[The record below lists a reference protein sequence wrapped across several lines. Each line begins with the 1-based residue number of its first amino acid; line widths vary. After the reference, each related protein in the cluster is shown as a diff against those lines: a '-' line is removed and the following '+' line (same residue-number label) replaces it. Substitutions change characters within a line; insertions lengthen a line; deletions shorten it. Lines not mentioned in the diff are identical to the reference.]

1 MPPRNRISLE
11 QRERI
16 VRAFEDVHDDYLA
29 IAETIGV
36 NRSTARGIV
45 SRYVREGRIAERPRG
60 GANHVRVDDAMRDC
74 LDDIINENCL
84 LTIAEMNR
92 ELRLRLPHK
101 PVIHDRTVART
112 LEGML
117 YLACVAAVS
126 FPFPGGDRTSQR
138 APGVSKTIERTYFS
152 QSLAVFVSSPSRA
165 FGKGKETA
173 ATQAMLYRVK
183 LARPLPADRNRPDV
197 LQNRVEYGNWF
208 MGHAV
213 VNHTVFIDECGYN
226 IWTARSQGR
235 ALRGERAYR
244 QVCGQRGRNVTV
256 ALAISPTSGLVFHSA
271 ILGGMNGRRFDDFLA
286 QTRLNL
292 DPDEHVIFIYD
303 GEPAHRNPAIPG
315 PNSELRKLPP
325 YSPFLNIVE
334 QAVSALKAAIKA
346 DISRPE
352 IQVQM
357 NDRAEGRR
365 QGLALGNYRTQLLLQ
380 ALQRNIGTITVAKC
394 GQWFRFMQT
403 YLPRCIN
410 NEAIEG

>member
-1 MPPRNRISLE
+1 MFLRNRISLE

-16 VRAFEDVHDDYLA
+16 VRAFEDVHEDYLS

-101 PVIHDRTVART
+101 PVIHDRTVA
-112 LEGML
+112 
-117 YLACVAAVS
+117 
-126 FPFPGGDRTSQR
+126 
-138 APGVSKTIERTYFS
+138 K
-152 QSLAVFVSSPSRA
+152 
-165 FGKGKETA
+165 
-173 ATQAMLYRVK
+173 
-183 LARPLPADRNRPDV
+183 
-197 LQNRVEYGNWF
+197 
-208 MGHAV
+208 
-213 VNHTVFIDECGYN
+213 
-226 IWTARSQGR
+226 
-235 ALRGERAYR
+235 
-244 QVCGQRGRNVTV
+244 
-256 ALAISPTSGLVFHSA
+256 
-271 ILGGMNGRRFDDFLA
+271 
-286 QTRLNL
+286 
-292 DPDEHVIFIYD
+292 
-303 GEPAHRNPAIPG
+303 AIPG
-315 PNSELRKLPP
+315 TNSELRTLPP
-325 YSPFLNIVE
+325 DSPFLNIVE

-357 NDRAEGRR
+357 NDRAEARR

>member
-16 VRAFEDVHDDYLA
+16 VRAFEDVHEDYLA
-29 IAETIGV
+29 IAETIEV

-84 LTIAEMNR
+84 ITIAERNR

-101 PVIHDRTVART
+101 QVIHDRTVARA
-112 LEGML
+112 LEG
-117 YLACVAAVS
+117 
-126 FPFPGGDRTSQR
+126 
-138 APGVSKTIERTYFS
+138 
-152 QSLAVFVSSPSRA
+152 
-165 FGKGKETA
+165 
-173 ATQAMLYRVK
+173 MLYRVK

-213 VNHTVFIDECGYN
+213 VNHTVFIDVCGYN

-256 ALAISPTSGLVFHSA
+256 ALAISPTSGLVFHSG
-271 ILGGMNGRRFDDFLA
+271 ILGGINGRRFDDFLA
-286 QTRLNL
+286 QRRLNL
-292 DPDEHVIFIYD
+292 DPNEHVIFIYD
-303 GEPAHRNPAIPG
+303 GAPAHRNPAIPG

-334 QAVSALKAAIKA
+334 QAVSAFKAAIKA

-357 NDRAEGRR
+357 NDRAEARR
-365 QGLALGNYRTQLLLQ
+365 QGLALRKYRTQLLQ